1 MSPAPVDTVPPKTP
15 VAARLLRHERK
26 EKLVTPPRPIHI
38 SNASA
43 INPAKASASVP
54 TARAPQLRMARF
66 SDAGSANAASADE
79 SPEDALRVLTVQIH
93 ALLSEL
99 AANESPAFA
108 EAVGQLQRDHADR
121 LDRSAIRG
129 IARLLKRLPPAHKA
143 SERQQLLRAAAYDL
157 TRSAEAE
164 LLLKRKVQ
172 QYTERQQINNY
183 PGAMR
188 ETSRGFSLG
197 AALGLPGAGEAGIT
211 GAVSRATSTGTF
223 DDLAVA
229 TFTTTTFSGRA
240 SVEGGL
246 PAGIGAGAHASAHL
260 ARSTG
265 EVADKMQDRVLEL
278 ARASVARRLGGPR
291 LLRMAK
297 RMVGP
302 RRDRYAERISTALA
316 WQTRLPML
324 LAHGTSLRPTLFHPA
339 PPPPIAASMRT
350 VGGEVGA
357 HAGAGV
363 VDLAASGG
371 LSHTE
376 VKCDLPVR
384 LTDDDDAARALRQEG
399 PLQSLEERLPRLLHG
414 PDTPRSRTLQLVQ
427 DILRAPDPMSTLGKR
442 LAAVS
447 HLEVEFDH
455 LEALARHA
463 LSAPSQARPP
473 LESLARDWGSEKAD
487 CEPVMIGMLDTLAW
501 LQAMPC
507 PFVDRKTREDW
518 DTLQRRVQ
526 ELANRIHDCRL
537 PHDRQQVH
545 RATHAFRQMTQRL
558 ATRQG
563 TAGVNTTLGMLK
575 MGARV
580 NVARQ
585 ERDDPDPL
593 RAGTY
598 LDVTLTAEVSY
609 SVAELLA
616 QMQSSLPGEWETLP
630 TEEIKQVLQYLSPT
644 FPSTANGRF
653 VIRLFTPRFQQEPG
667 FPAGAKGAHLQTVRV
682 SVGSAHGMNLSAPVP
697 MAPGVSAKVGVQY
710 QRLEQ
715 IPQREWLH
723 SSTITGLLLRYNSL
737 HTRDS
742 SEATVWANLLERH
755 GPDVDRLAQAL
766 ATPGSVAASEARYW
780 LHRDAGPAGLSA
792 TQRRGLAQLVALN
805 RTSDVQTRRT
815 QVQQLF
821 IALAEQTQRAKRA
834 SPLIGPPVLP
844 PSPLR

>member
-1 MSPAPVDTVPPKTP
+1 MSPAPVDTVPAVTLVAVRPLPDAPKK
-15 VAARLLRHERK
+15 RLVNAQPL
-26 EKLVTPPRPIHI
+26 LHI

-43 INPAKASASVP
+43 INPPKATSP
-54 TARAPQLRMARF
+54 TTHAPRLRMALF
-66 SDAGSANAASADE
+66 SDAGSANATSGDE
-79 SPEDALRVLTVQIH
+79 VPGDALHVLTVQIH

-99 AANESPAFA
+99 AENESPAFA
-108 EAVGQLQRDHADR
+108 KAVGQLQRDHADR
-121 LDRSAIRG
+121 LDRSAIRH
-129 IARLLKRLPPAHKA
+129 IARLLKTLPPAHQA
-143 SERQQLLRAAAYDL
+143 SERQQLLRAATYDL
-157 TRSAEAE
+157 TRTAEAE
-164 LLLKRKVQ
+164 LLLMRKVQ
-172 QYTERQQINNY
+172 QYTDRQKINNY

-197 AALGLPGAGEAGIT
+197 AALGLPGAGDAGIT
-211 GAVSRATSTGTF
+211 GAVSRATSTATF

-229 TFTTTTFSGRA
+229 TFTTTTVSGRA
-240 SVEGGL
+240 SVEAGL

-278 ARASVARRLGGPR
+278 ARASVARKLGGPR

-297 RMVGP
+297 RVVGP
-302 RRDRYAERISTALA
+302 RRDRYAERVSTALA

-324 LAHGTSLRPTLFHPA
+324 LAHGTPLRPTLFHPA
-339 PPPPIAASMRT
+339 PPPPIAASIRT

-363 VDLAASGG
+363 ADLAASAG

-376 VKCDLPVR
+376 VTSELPVR
-384 LTDDDDAARALRQEG
+384 LTDDDATARALRQERSL
-399 PLQSLEERLPRLLHG
+399 LQGLEERLPPVLHG

-427 DILRAPDPMSTLGKR
+427 DILRAPDPMPTLGKR

-463 LSAPSQARPP
+463 LTAPSQARPP
-473 LESLARDWGSEKAD
+473 LESLARDWGSDEAG

-501 LQAMPC
+501 LQATPS
-507 PFVDRKTREDW
+507 PQVDRTDRADW
-518 DTLQRRVQ
+518 DTLQQRVQ
-526 ELANRIHDCRL
+526 DLANRIHDCRL
-537 PHDRQQVH
+537 PHDRQLVH
-545 RATHAFRQMTQRL
+545 RATHAFRPMTQRL
-558 ATRQG
+558 ATRQA
-563 TAGVNTTLGMLK
+563 TAAVNAALGMVG

-580 NVARQ
+580 NVARHQ
-585 ERDDPDPL
+585 RDDPDPL

-598 LDVTLTAEVSY
+598 LDVTLTADVSY
-609 SVAELLA
+609 SVGELLA
-616 QMQSSLPGEWETLP
+616 AMQRSLPGEWENLP
-630 TEEIKQVLQYLSPT
+630 TEEIGHVLQHVSPA
-644 FPSTANGRF
+644 FPSTANARF
-653 VIRLFTPRFQQEPG
+653 VIRLFSPRFQQEPG
-667 FPAGAKGAHLQTVRV
+667 FPAGAKGSHLQTVRV
-682 SVGSAHGMNLSAPVP
+682 SVGSAHGMNLTAPVP
-697 MAPGVSAKVGVQY
+697 MAPGVSAKVGLQY

-742 SEATVWANLLERH
+742 SEATVWANMLERH

-780 LHRDAGPAGLSA
+780 LHRDAGRAGLSA

-805 RTSDVQTRRT
+805 HTSDVETQRT

-821 IALAEQTQRAKRA
+821 IALAEQTQRAKQA
-834 SPLIGPPVLP
+834 SPLIGAPVLP
-844 PSPLR
+844 PSTLR